1 MEMGY
6 RMAPSE
12 KPVQTTTDG
21 RYLIIK
27 GRRWRA
33 SDPSIPAKL
42 RQELVNELMSARRA
56 VKQGEIGASKRV
68 NNAKLALGERGQPW
82 WEEPESDSMGER
94 IRATIRSLLSHRA
107 NTSICPSDVAR
118 IVGGPDEGWRKYMGQ
133 VRQIAAALAVQ
144 GEVVAT
150 QNGEPVEADGVK
162 GPIRI
167 RRRHPGE

>member
-1 MEMGY
+1 MGY
-6 RMAPSE
+6 KMAPSGE
-12 KPVQTTTDG
+12 PVQTTTDG

-56 VKQGEIGASKRV
+56 VMQGEDGARKRV
-68 NNAKLALGERGQPW
+68 NDAKLALGERGQPW
-82 WEEPESDSMGER
+82 WEDPDPDSMGER
-94 IRATIRSLLSHRA
+94 IRATIRTLLSHRVD
-107 NTSICPSDVAR
+107 TSICPSDVAR

-133 VRQIAAALAVQ
+133 VRQIAAALATQ
-144 GEVVAT
+144 GEVFAT
-150 QNGEPVEADGVK
+150 QNGEPVEADGAK

-167 RRRHPGE
+167 SRRRPDE